1 MAHRPVDR
9 TYAAEGSRDGLS
21 EAQVQYRTEAAAG
34 TMTGPGLLIRAADG
48 TLYMVPD
55 AVLEQEPYRLPDSE
69 QPGSEQG
76 DGYQEFLNACPPVHQ
91 VRNALRV
98 PSGRLLEPVD
108 AADPV
113 SGTGNRQKTSIDA
126 LNELTSVPDPV
137 SGTGARQ
144 KTSIAALQSMVEHTP
159 ELQRSSNWFQ
169 NIAPG
174 DDPIGHLS
182 KGEKGLLIRGD
193 DGTLYFLPQEELER
207 CRLPAEAQPE
217 DVQAVL
223 DDCPAVY
230 YVKNALWG
238 SGLTQKTVSG
248 TGARQ
253 KTQITPLQRLEGQT
267 PAARSWRGWS
277 RTADPRT
284 RRGPGEAR

>member
-1 MAHRPVDR
+1 MAGKPVDR
-9 TYAAEGSRDGLS
+9 THAAQEARGELH
-21 EAQVQYRTEAAAG
+21 EAQAQYRTEAAAD
-34 TMTGPGLLIRAADG
+34 TTSVPGLLVRAADG
-48 TLYMVPD
+48 TLYMIPD
-55 AVLEQEPYRLPDSE
+55 AVLEQEPYRLPESE

-76 DGYQEFLNACPPVHQ
+76 DGYQDFLNACPPVHQ
-91 VRNALRV
+91 VRNALRI

-144 KTSIAALQSMVEHTP
+144 KTSIPALQTLVEQTP
-159 ELQRSSNWFQ
+159 ELQQSRNWFQ

-182 KGEKGLLIRGD
+182 KGEKGVLIRGD

-217 DVQAVL
+217 GVQAVL
-223 DDCPAVY
+223 DECPAVY
-230 YVKNALWG
+230 YVKNALMG
-238 SGLTQKTVSG
+238 SGLVSG

-253 KTQITPLQRLEGQT
+253 KTEITPLQRLEEQT

-284 RRGPGEAR
+284 RRGPGEPR